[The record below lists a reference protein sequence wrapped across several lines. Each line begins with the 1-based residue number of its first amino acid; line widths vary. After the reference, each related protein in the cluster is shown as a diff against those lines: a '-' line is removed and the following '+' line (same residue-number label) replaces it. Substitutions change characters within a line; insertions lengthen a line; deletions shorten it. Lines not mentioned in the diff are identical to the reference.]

1 LGVQVVATTGGK
13 MKREELIK
21 VLKEIA
27 EGKEGQQ
34 IPYNIIIHGIQPL
47 ASHGLLLPVIYLL
60 ENIED

>member
-1 LGVQVVATTGGK
+1 